1 MPYDATQWL
10 VDRANIHD
18 TVIALMLYV
27 DTRQFDR
34 VASEVL
40 ATELLV
46 DYTSLLGGEPY
57 TISNTEQAK
66 MWEGMLTKL
75 HATQHGILSPLVDLG
90 QPSAEREAPKT
101 ATALVNGGA
110 TLVRK
115 SADDETIV
123 QNGGRYELE
132 LTRTATAPGTNPWR
146 ISKMKAIGIWSK
158 GDTQAMVGDS
168 TDKA

>member
-1 MPYDATQWL
+1 MYDATQWL

-18 TVIALMLYV
+18 VIISMMLFV

-34 VASEVL
+34 VATEVL
-40 ATELLV
+40 AEQLSV

-57 TISNTEQAK
+57 TITNVAQAE
-66 MWEGMLTKL
+66 MWKGMLERL
-75 HATQHGILSPLVDLG
+75 EATQHPILSPLINLG
-90 QPSAEREAPKT
+90 QPSADRDTPST

-115 SADDETIV
+115 GNEMV

-132 LTRTATAPGTNPWR
+132 LTRTNVASDKNPWR

-158 GDTQAMVGDS
+158 GDTQAMVKS
-168 TDKA
+168 KPSET